1 MQYVRDDVI
10 EILLKS
16 YETYYNVENKKEL
29 FPNLV
34 AICEYFEKSQKYV
47 LSQKA
52 ELWSANSEEFI
63 YLFNFESLTADLVK
77 SSIDYALQD
86 GLERSHIGPGH
97 MYTYIT
103 PIFIC
108 DSCDEE
114 AKRIIKKCKIYKS
127 FKFSL
132 HGWMDFHTAVV
143 EVNDNTITTNS
154 SGKCVGKTLEKV
166 LFQKKRRKVI

>member
-1 MQYVRDDVI
+1 MQYSKDEVV

-16 YETYYNVENKKEL
+16 YEAYYNIEKKEND
-29 FPNLV
+29 FSNLV
-34 AICEYFEKSQKYV
+34 AICEYYEKSQKYV
-47 LSQKA
+47 LSHKA

-63 YLFNFESLTADLVK
+63 YLFNLERLTTDIFKA
-77 SSIDYALQD
+77 SIDYALQN

-108 DSCDEE
+108 KSCDEE
-114 AKRIIKKCKIYKS
+114 ARKLLKKCKIYKS

-143 EVNDNTITTNS
+143 EVNNNNITTNA
-154 SGKCVGKTLEKV
+154 SGKCVEKILKKV
-166 LFQKKRRKVI
+166 LFKRKGEK